1 MKSDTKSTDFVF
13 LGDRS
18 MSSSLSASQLHTVNM
33 RDPLNRVLGLCF
45 SAEHLVP
52 LDRLNDMLSSLYRS
66 TITAQP
72 LTSHAYK
79 QILVSFFFFFFLCSK
94 SVPVDFLSV
103 GV

>member
-1 MKSDTKSTDFVF
+1 
-13 LGDRS
+13 

-33 RDPLNRVLGLCF
+33 RDPLNRVLGLCCI

-52 LDRLNDMLSSLYRS
+52 PDRLNYMLSSLYPS

-72 LTSHAYK
+72 LTSRAHK
-79 QILVSFFFFFFLCSK
+79 QILLFFFLSSK